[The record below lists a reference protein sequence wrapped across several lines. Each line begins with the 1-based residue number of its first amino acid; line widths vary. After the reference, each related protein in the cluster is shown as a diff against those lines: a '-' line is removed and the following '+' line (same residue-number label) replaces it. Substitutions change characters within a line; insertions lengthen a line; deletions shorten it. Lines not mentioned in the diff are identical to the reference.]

1 VVADVVLADASDAG
15 RSEEFRNRILA
26 DCRAHLA
33 PHKVPATIKF
43 VESLDITAAGKLART
58 DA

>member
-1 VVADVVLADASDAG
+1 M
-15 RSEEFRNRILA
+15 SERFRNRILA

-33 PHKVPATIKF
+33 PHKVPAMIKF
-43 VESLDITAAGKLART
+43 VDGLEVTAAGKLAPT